1 MGEGREVGREEDKEN
16 RGGGGGGAVPGP
28 DAAAARPDLPR
39 PAGADEALAELKE
52 ITRLAGLELNPE
64 VQRALVELVRLDVVP
79 NAIAQVLKS
88 LCNKSRAQR
97 A

>member
-1 MGEGREVGREEDKEN
+1 MGEGRQVGREEDKEN
-16 RGGGGGGAVPGP
+16 RGGGAPAPVPG
-28 DAAAARPDLPR
+28 AAAARPDLPR
-39 PAGADEALAELKE
+39 PAAADEALAELKE

>member
-1 MGEGREVGREEDKEN
+1 MGEGRQVGREEDKEN
-16 RGGGGGGAVPGP
+16 RGGGAPAPVPG
-28 DAAAARPDLPR
+28 AAAARPDLPR
-39 PAGADEALAELKE
+39 PAEEAADEALEELKE

>member
-1 MGEGREVGREEDKEN
+1 MGEGRQVGREEDKEN
-16 RGGGGGGAVPGP
+16 RGGGAPAPVPG
-28 DAAAARPDLPR
+28 AAAARPDLPR
-39 PAGADEALAELKE
+39 PAAADEALEELKE

>member
-16 RGGGGGGAVPGP
+16 RGGGGAAAPVPG
-28 DAAAARPDLPR
+28 AAAARPDLPR
-39 PAGADEALAELKE
+39 PAAADEALAELKE